1 MTKDKVSYFH
11 KRALQ
16 EDEAV
21 RAAKCEAARDCHLEL
36 AAAYRMLCAAN
47 SNSDGGDTGQDL

>member
-1 MTKDKVSYFH
+1 MTKDNRTYFH

-21 RAAKCEAARDCHLEL
+21 RNAKNEAARDCHLEL
-36 AAAYRMLCAAN
+36 AAAYRMLCTAN
-47 SNSDGGDTGQDL
+47 SNSQGGDTGQDL